1 MAQDAKVKPLMSKD
15 LSEFPGNEAL
25 MIMVEYPPGTSDT
38 VYRHHAHGFIY
49 PAKLL
54 VYLVKDKSAPVLVSG
69 EVSLG
74 GAMMS
79 VTKSN
84 DEDMPTLTDKYYET
98 LASHE

>member
-74 GAMMS
+74 A
-79 VTKSN
+79 
-84 DEDMPTLTDKYYET
+84 P
-98 LASHE
+98 